1 MSHKIKILGHFLKG
15 SKNTATG
22 YGGGIFLLWESN
34 PILTNSIIWDNN
46 LESIHSNNYGNSQ
59 PIVTYSNIEDG
70 WEGAGNID
78 IDALFTDSENGD
90 YNLQEGSPCINRGTS
105 DLDGD
110 GIEDISDYDGNAPD
124 MGAYE
129 IICES
134 GIYDECGV
142 CNGPGAIFTCGCY
155 DLQEFYDC
163 DGNCLNDIDDDLVCD
178 ELEIIGCTD
187 PIALNYNE
195 EASDDGSCIYPINN
209 DIWISPI
216 GDNSLNTGLSE
227 DSPFK
232 TIEYALWRL
241 TSDTLNINTIYLM
254 EGIYSPSTNGEN
266 FPVIMKRNVNIVGSG
281 EEVTILDANQT
292 GRVITMEYC
301 VNNAITNLT
310 ITGGLAEGDVYQ
322 DDFGGGMSLYLSN

>member
-1 MSHKIKILGHFLKG
+1 
-15 SKNTATG
+15 
-22 YGGGIFLLWESN
+22 
-34 PILTNSIIWDNN
+34 
-46 LESIHSNNYGNSQ
+46 
-59 PIVTYSNIEDG
+59 
-70 WEGAGNID
+70 
-78 IDALFTDSENGD
+78 
-90 YNLQEGSPCINRGTS
+90 
-105 DLDGD
+105 
-110 GIEDISDYDGNAPD
+110 
-124 MGAYE
+124 
-129 IICES
+129 

-232 TIEYALWRL
+232 TIEYALWRIA
-241 TSDTLNINTIYLM
+241 SDTLNTIYLM
-254 EGIYSPSTNGEN
+254 EGTYSPSTNEEN
-266 FPVIMKRNVNIVGSG
+266 FPIIMKSNVNIVGSG
-281 EEVTILDANQT
+281 EEVTILDAEQT
-292 GRVITMEYC
+292 GRVITMENC
-301 VNNAITNLT
+301 TNNAINNLT
-310 ITGGLAEGDVYQ
+310 ITGGLAEL
-322 DDFGGGMSLYLSN
+322 GGGMWLVYSNPTLNHMTIENNT